1 MSETSRRERFEYQI
15 VAWRANDDGTG
26 TLALLNRLGADGWE
40 AVGLTPRAA
49 PVPMPGMGASVV
61 PEVVV
66 LLKRPL

>member
-1 MSETSRRERFEYQI
+1 MPETPPRTRFEYQM
-15 VAWRANDDGTG
+15 VAWRANDDGSG

-49 PVPMPGMGASVV
+49 PVPVPGMGGSVV